1 MKDKVYDFLK
11 TIPKGTVTTYG
22 QIAAHLGNPK
32 LARVVGNILHN
43 NPDPA
48 SIPCHRVVNARG
60 QVAANF
66 AFGGAEAQRKLL
78 EEEGVV
84 FGEDG
89 RVVMQESGVW
99 KDANR

>member
-22 QIAAHLGNPK
+22 QIAAQLGNPK

-48 SIPCHRVVNARG
+48 NIPCHRVVNARG
-60 QVAANF
+60 EVAANF

-78 EEEGVV
+78 EAEGVE
-84 FGEDG
+84 FGVDG
-89 RVVMQESGVW
+89 RVVMREFGV
-99 KDANR
+99 

>member
-1 MKDKVYDFLK
+1 MKEKVYDFLK

-43 NPDPA
+43 NLDPA
-48 SIPCHRVVNARG
+48 NIPCHRVVNARG
-60 QVAANF
+60 EVAANF

-78 EEEGVV
+78 EEEGVE
-84 FGEDG
+84 FDGSG
-89 RVVMQESGVW
+89 RVVMREFGV
-99 KDANR
+99 

>member
-11 TIPKGTVTTYG
+11 TIPKGKVVTYG

-48 SIPCHRVVNARG
+48 NIPCHRVVNARG
-60 QVAANF
+60 EVAKNF

-78 EEEGVV
+78 EAEGVM
-84 FGEDG
+84 FGVDG
-89 RVVMQESGVW
+89 RVELEVFGV
-99 KDANR
+99 

>member
-48 SIPCHRVVNARG
+48 NIPCHRVVNARG
-60 QVAANF
+60 EVAANF

-78 EEEGVV
+78 EEEGVE
-84 FGEDG
+84 FDGSG
-89 RVVMQESGVW
+89 RVDLREFGV
-99 KDANR
+99 